1 MQAETDDRFVVYDE
15 FGGPELDDT
24 LWQVDPLPLPG
35 GGSHL
40 PRDPH
45 AHIVVGGGE
54 ARITIPAFSLS
65 DDRYQAADSVKFLA
79 LSTRVFELD
88 PERPATFAADF
99 AVDGD
104 PGDYRAG
111 IACLQVADLADSHR
125 VFSVCGT
132 STRVLAMHE
141 HLAPDPS
148 GEPFIHVAESPYED
162 FGDDF
167 TRLRAC
173 AVTLDPATQLVTWR
187 VDGRTIYH
195 AYDPHLPERVRF
207 GLGIFTMLPIR
218 DGHSRSLRGQG
229 MGARYRRPRTLGVP
243 KSALMVKN

>member
-1 MQAETDDRFVVYDE
+1 MGDDGFVVYDE
-15 FGGPELDDT
+15 FGGAALDDAR
-24 LWQVDPLPLPG
+24 WQVTPLPLPD

-40 PRDPH
+40 PWDPH
-45 AHIVVGGGE
+45 ARVVVGGGE
-54 ARITIPAFSLS
+54 ARITIPAFSLA
-65 DDRYQAADSVKFLA
+65 DDKHQAADSVKFLA
-79 LSTRVFELD
+79 LSTREFEISA
-88 PERPATFAADF
+88 ERPATFAADF
-99 AVDGD
+99 AVDTSNGE
-104 PGDYRAG
+104 PADYRTG
-111 IACLQVADLADSHR
+111 IACLQVADLAGTHR

-167 TRLRAC
+167 TRFRAC
-173 AVTLDPATQLVTWR
+173 AVTLDRAAGWVTWR
-187 VDGRTIYH
+187 VDDRTIYH
-195 AYDPHLPERVRF
+195 AYEPHLPERARI

-218 DGHSRSLRGQG
+218 DGRSRSLRGQG

-243 KSALMVKN
+243 EPH